1 MNTTAETIVSDEF
14 DVLRAEVRAVM
25 AAENLSQ
32 KSVSDESGIPYG
44 TFTAW
49 MGRTYKGRVADKAAD
64 VQRWLETRRENSRV
78 RSTIPDAPPFVGTPT
93 ANAIIG
99 ICSFAQAAP
108 DFAVIVGGAGIGK
121 TTALEEY
128 KRRSSNV
135 YLATMEPSIAPVN
148 KMLGELADVLGLDER
163 QPARIS
169 RTITKQLRGAKALL
183 IVDEAQHLTTQSLD
197 QLRSFQ
203 DKAGCGVIVAGN
215 EAVLAKLQGNSKV
228 PDPRFAQLYSRAGM
242 RTILTKPKDEDISC
256 LIRAWGIDT
265 TTKEAALLRTIARK
279 SAALR
284 GMTKALR
291 LASMVASTTG
301 ETLSVQHIRAAWSQL
316 SAEEVGAVAA

>member
-1 MNTTAETIVSDEF
+1 MNTTAETITPDEF
-14 DVLRAEVRAVM
+14 DGLRAEVRAVM

-32 KSVSDESGIPYG
+32 KAVSDESGIPYG
-44 TFTAW
+44 TLTAW
-49 MGRTYKGRVADKAAD
+49 MGGTYKGRVADKAAD

-78 RSTIPDAPPFVGTPT
+78 RSTIPDAPPFVATPT
-93 ANAIIG
+93 ANAILG

-108 DFAVIVGGAGIGK
+108 DFAVIVGGAGLGK

-135 YLATMEPSIAPVN
+135 FLATMEPCLGPVN
-148 KMLGELADVLGLDER
+148 KMLGELADVMGLDER
-163 QPARIS
+163 QPARVS
-169 RTITKQLRGAKALL
+169 RVITKQLRGTKSLL
-183 IVDEAQHLTTQSLD
+183 IVDEAQHLSTQSLD
-197 QLRSFQ
+197 QIRTFQ
-203 DKAGCGVIVAGN
+203 DKAGCGVVVAGN

-228 PDPRFAQLYSRAGM
+228 PDPRFAQLYSRGGM
-242 RTILTKPKDEDISC
+242 RTVLSKPKGEDIDC

-265 TTKEAALLRTIARK
+265 ATKEAGMLRTIARK

-284 GMTKALR
+284 GMTKAMR
-291 LASMVASTTG
+291 LASMMASTTG

-316 SAEEVGAVAA
+316 SAEEIGAATA